1 MYRSVAAEALP
12 APVLFPAR
20 QVQGVVESPG
30 EPNNSKNDAEAMP
43 PPPPSLERSGSL
55 SGNILTVDSPQGERA
70 YWLQRKMCKTTHGS
84 VRLGFRVTRRD
95 GDSSTTCWT
104 VQPSTNGSYP
114 FEMVAIKIQDKVV
127 CEHTPRGTRDPQVE
141 FSALQMVA
149 GYDPEGLGHVVTGI
163 VCTDNENVF
172 VIMPYYGEGSL
183 VEYIAENGRLSEE
196 VARHF
201 FQQIISVRTCL

>member
-30 EPNNSKNDAEAMP
+30 ETNNSMNNAEESMP
-43 PPPPSLERSGSL
+43 PPPPSLERSGSI
-55 SGNILTVDSPQGERA
+55 SGNILVVDTPQGERA
-70 YWLQRKMCKTTHGS
+70 YWLQRKMCKTTHGY

-95 GDSSTTCWT
+95 GDSSTTWT

-114 FEMVAIKIQDKVV
+114 FEMVAIKIQDKSA

-149 GYDPEGLGHVVTGI
+149 AFDPEGLGHVVTGI
-163 VCTDNENVF
+163 VCTDNEYVF

-183 VEYIAENGRLSEE
+183 AEYIAENGRMSEE

-201 FQQIISVRTCL
+201 FQQIISVRACL